1 MESRSNHADGIR
13 SVNSFGARDRSV
25 EIANFPQFS
34 HLSSTANS
42 HSTTESNLEASIS
55 FIVLEEDSDR
65 RNRGPISNRSMGGS
79 SFLSL
84 LSSLLFTYPP
94 APSPIRMPHT
104 PGIVRRTPASILDL
118 LNNLESNWPADESR
132 SNGLSFQEW
141 HLKAREA
148 LENGLQ
154 ILAARYW
161 EANEDSIEQ
170 EFPSDDLDT
179 LVQAID
185 ELVSKKYRM
194 SSDVVSHRFI

>member
-1 MESRSNHADGIR
+1 
-13 SVNSFGARDRSV
+13 
-25 EIANFPQFS
+25 
-34 HLSSTANS
+34 
-42 HSTTESNLEASIS
+42 
-55 FIVLEEDSDR
+55 
-65 RNRGPISNRSMGGS
+65 
-79 SFLSL
+79 
-84 LSSLLFTYPP
+84 
-94 APSPIRMPHT
+94 MPHT